1 MSVRKLFHRGAL
13 ALVFVIS
20 GCGDDEKTPA
30 QTECGAGTMLVN
42 GECVADATCG
52 SGTTLSNGECVSDS
66 VCGAGTMLMAGMCLP
81 VGLTTSYRQVEHLAR
96 PGIAEA
102 LLITPGYL
110 AGYNATAPSFAG
122 AAAAD
127 VAAITAEAKTV
138 LEAIY
143 LGACLLDG
151 LVGFDANNGV
161 HPGGLT
167 CVEVGGA
174 IFVGDD
180 PLTGTTLKSTVA
192 AGAQAYADRV
202 FSQFETDVMRIDTG
216 GASAY
221 LTLCDNAA
229 PANAPLLCGGRKL
242 NEDVIDITYFYLLA
256 GAAVPTGAT
265 TTATVNQSVALVTD
279 GVFFSSDDSENSG
292 IGLGTPDPTNPNQ
305 FHQSCANCGTP
316 ALGDT
321 FPYSAPPR

>member
-1 MSVRKLFHRGAL
+1 MSLGKRFHCGAL
-13 ALVFVIS
+13 ALILLAS
-20 GCGDDEKTPA
+20 ACGDDDAPA
-30 QTECGAGTMLVN
+30 QTECGAGTTLVG
-42 GECVADATCG
+42 GECVADASCG

-66 VCGAGTMLMAGMCLP
+66 VCGAGTTLMAGMCLP
-81 VGLTTSYRQVEHLAR
+81 SMLTTSYRQVEHLAR

-102 LLITPGYL
+102 LLITPAYL

-122 AAAAD
+122 APAAD

-138 LEAIY
+138 LKAVY
-143 LGACLLDG
+143 LGACLLNG
-151 LVGFDANNGV
+151 LVGFDETNGV

-167 CVEVGGA
+167 CVEVGGS

-180 PLTGTTLKSTVA
+180 ALTGTTLKTTVA
-192 AGAQAYADRV
+192 TGAQAYADRV

-216 GASAY
+216 VASAY
-221 LTLCDNAA
+221 LTLCNNAA
-229 PANAPLLCGGRKL
+229 PGDAPLLCGGRKL
-242 NEDVIDITYFYLLA
+242 NDDVIDITYFYLLA

-279 GVFFSSDDSENSG
+279 GVFFSADDSENSG
-292 IGLGTPDPTNPNQ
+292 IGLGTPDPANPNQ

-316 ALGDT
+316 AITGT